1 MPRCVPNPAKVILS
15 LCDYTG
21 NWPKFYTAPEY
32 EVIKVDVKTTGD
44 VRLFEYLAGRQVH
57 GILCAPPCTDF
68 SGSGAQYW
76 KAKDANG
83 STLTALSIVDACLRM
98 VAIYK
103 PKFWALENPKGRLR
117 RWLGPPRFLFD
128 PCDFAGY
135 GTEADRYTKK
145 TLLWGDFNV
154 PILNRLE
161 PIRSCPQGSWLQ
173 KLGGKSERTKTLRSM
188 TPLGFARAFFEA
200 NK

>member
-1 MPRCVPNPAKVILS
+1 MPRQCSNPSKLVLS
-15 LCDYTG
+15 LCDFSG
-21 NWPKFYTAPEY
+21 NWPRYYTEPEY
-32 EVIKVDVKTTGD
+32 EVLKVDIKTTGD
-44 VRLFEYLAGRQVH
+44 VRLYQFLDRPVH

-76 KAKDANG
+76 SAKDANG

-103 PKFWALENPKGRLR
+103 PKFWALENPVGRLR
-117 RWLGPPRFLFD
+117 RWLGPPRFIFN

-135 GTEADRYTKK
+135 TEDDSDRYTKK
-145 TLLWGDFNV
+145 TCLWGDFTA
-154 PILNRLE
+154 PTTDAKQ
-161 PIRSCPQGSWLQ
+161 PIRVCPQGSWLQ

-200 NK
+200 NR